1 VTMKYFFFL
10 FAWVFSPTGHK
21 YVWKSQDLWRK
32 GRTEGNVKTEQIFLE
47 SGILKYNVCVW
58 VMEVM
63 DGWTESETLRRRERD
78 F

>member
-1 VTMKYFFFL
+1 
-10 FAWVFSPTGHK
+10 
-21 YVWKSQDLWRK
+21 
-32 GRTEGNVKTEQIFLE
+32 VKTEQNFLE

-63 DGWTESETLRRRERD
+63 DGWTESETLRERLLTHLKHVS